1 MVQSGTLSS
10 PPHMIVVIPA
20 PAPHGCSRQV
30 SEDSPWYI
38 PAAGGR
44 VARCGAPCAA
54 QAAPRQPLTES
65 WLVTAGA
72 QSLVRSPARGSHQ
85 PRPRHMS
92 PVPGLV
98 PGKVRPQNLRV
109 VEKYCRQCWD
119 SDWLETGRCPVS
131 TLPSTHWS
139 SAVIGD
145 HTPHSGTR
153 SLAQMVIRWA
163 RQFYTAC
170 PMAYILQSLQYEID
184 FWGN

>member
-10 PPHMIVVIPA
+10 APHMLVIIPA

-54 QAAPRQPLTES
+54 QAAPRRPLTES

-72 QSLVRSPARGSHQ
+72 QSLVRSLGRGSHQ

-92 PVPGLV
+92 PCTRLSALGKLSLRTSELWRNIADNAEIVTSLRQGGVQYLLCHQPIGHPQWLV
-98 PGKVRPQNLRV
+98 ITLHTRARGHSHKWWSGELGSSILRV
-109 VEKYCRQCWD
+109 PWLIYCN
-119 SDWLETGRCPVS
+119 
-131 TLPSTHWS
+131 HYN
-139 SAVIGD
+139 
-145 HTPHSGTR
+145 
-153 SLAQMVIRWA
+153 MK
-163 RQFYTAC
+163 
-170 PMAYILQSLQYEID
+170 
-184 FWGN
+184 

>member
-10 PPHMIVVIPA
+10 APHMIVVIPA

-54 QAAPRQPLTES
+54 QAAPRRPLTES

-92 PVPGLV
+92 PCTRLSAL
-98 PGKVRPQNLRV
+98 GKLSLRTSELWRNIADNAEIV
-109 VEKYCRQCWD
+109 TE
-119 SDWLETGRCPVS
+119 RCPVS

-145 HTPHSGTR
+145 HTSHSGTR
-153 SLAQMVIRWA
+153 SLAQMFIRWA
-163 RQFYTAC
+163 RHFYTAC